1 MQDFRSVVT
10 ALWARLGI
18 GEPRFNEPGRV
29 QLRID
34 GISLDLTDS
43 GRGLLV
49 VEGGAGVFA
58 GDPVARARQTR
69 RVLETN
75 LGFVPSG
82 DAGTYLKT
90 RPNGEKSLTGRA
102 VYDYR
107 RTNLDYLVKIIED
120 VLRVAEYYGSEFKS
134 VTSVVTQRSAQAL
147 PDPLGAEVIFRP

>member
-34 GISLDLTDS
+34 GISLDLTDN

-49 VEGGAGVFA
+49 VEGSVGAFA
-58 GDPVARARQTR
+58 VDPVARARQTR
-69 RVLETN
+69 RVLDTN

-82 DAGTYLKT
+82 DAGVYLKT
-90 RPNGEKSLTGRA
+90 RPNGEKSLTSRA
-102 VYDYR
+102 IYDYR

-120 VLRVAEYYGSEFKS
+120 VLQVAEYYGSEFKS
-134 VTSVVTQRSAQAL
+134 VVSVTTQRSAPAVQ
-147 PDPLGAEVIFRP
+147 DPLGVEVIFRP

>member
-34 GISLDLTDS
+34 GISLDLVDN

-49 VEGGAGVFA
+49 VEGSAGSFA
-58 GDPVARARQTR
+58 ADSVARARQTR

-82 DAGTYLKT
+82 DAAVYLKT
-90 RPNGEKSLTGRA
+90 RPNGEKSLTARA
-102 VYDYR
+102 TYHYR
-107 RTNLDYLVKIIED
+107 RSNLDYLVKIIED

-134 VTSVVTQRSAQAL
+134 VSSVTAQRSARAL

>member
-1 MQDFRSVVT
+1 MQDFRFVVT

-34 GISLDLTDS
+34 GINLDLTDN

-49 VEGGAGVFA
+49 VEGSAGVLA
-58 GDPVARARQTR
+58 ADPVLRARQTR

-75 LGFVPSG
+75 LGFLPSG
-82 DAGTYLKT
+82 EAGLYLRS

-102 VYDYR
+102 TYDYR
-107 RTNLDYLVKIIED
+107 RANLDYFVKIIED
-120 VLRVAEYYGSEFKS
+120 VLRVTEYYGAEFKS
-134 VTSVVTQRSAQAL
+134 AASVTAQRSVQAL
-147 PDPLGAEVIFRP
+147 PDPLGSAMIFRP